1 MLSSL
6 FVGVPG
12 GMKILLAGLIASNM
26 LLRRY
31 SKAPPWNASPPL
43 RVTTLTDEPELRPYS
58 AEKLELLT
66 ETSWIKSMPTLLS
79 WVEFEPESML
89 KPPSTEKLLPSARRP
104 LMLDAVVDMPVVSD
118 AC

>member
-12 GMKILLAGLIASNM
+12 GMLILLAGLIASNM

-43 RVTTLTDEPELRPYS
+43 RVTTLTEAPELRPYS
-58 AEKLELLT
+58 AEKFDDLMA
-66 ETSWIKSMPTLLS
+66 TSRIKSMPTLLT
-79 WVEFEPESML
+79 WLAFEPESIL
-89 KPPSTEKLLPSARRP
+89 KPPSTDRAFESGRLP
-104 LMLDAVVDMPVVSD
+104 LTD
-118 AC
+118 